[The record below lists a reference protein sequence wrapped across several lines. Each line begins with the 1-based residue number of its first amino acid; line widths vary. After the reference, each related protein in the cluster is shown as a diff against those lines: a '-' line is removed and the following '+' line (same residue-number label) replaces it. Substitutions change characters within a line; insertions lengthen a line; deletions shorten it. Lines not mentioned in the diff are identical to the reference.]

1 MTTQQIIKKLRQEGL
16 KTTQI
21 AKILKATNIRAYE
34 NGKLINWRIEER
46 IKVNYLIYL
55 KGQEVDKTVMEMNL

>member
-16 KTTQI
+16 KTPQI

-34 NGKLINWRIEER
+34 NGKPINWRIEER
-46 IKVNYLIYL
+46 IKVNYSIYL
-55 KGQEVDKTVMEMNL
+55 KGQEVDKMVMEISL